1 MVRLRLRRLLDVRK
15 MLRVGSAVLRER
27 PGQRRLLLLVG
38 VALLLVVELD
48 EHLAGAHLVAQV
60 GVNLL
65 DLAVGLGRDGHLVDR
80 REGADHVDGAGD
92 GGLLDDGYGDRL
104 RLAVTV
110 TGLGRVGFPAAGGGH
125 GQGREHEES
134 RRTYSQCNGTSTSRK
149 WR

>member
-1 MVRLRLRRLLDVRK
+1 MFG
-15 MLRVGSAVLRER
+15 VGSAVLRER

-65 DLAVGLGRDGHLVDR
+65 DLAVGLGRDGHLVDG

-92 GGLLDDGYGDRL
+92 GGLLDHGDGDGL
-104 RLAVTV
+104 RLAVAV
-110 TGLGRVGFPAAGGGH
+110 AGLGRIGFPTAAGRR
-125 GQGREHEES
+125 GQGREQENVKDLF
-134 RRTYSQCNGTSTSRK
+134 TV
-149 WR
+149 